1 MKFAELNKKGTMPDN
16 LNTDNFEYKK
26 LLEFAG
32 KTVVVRGFFFNEKG
46 KYGKQ
51 VVVATNEC
59 LINIPKWATKMF
71 EKIAETDDLVVAML
85 NGKMGITDIKEKK
98 TANGTTTIFNFI
110 DL

>member
-46 KYGKQ
+46 KYGNSR
-51 VVVATNEC
+51 VRPRFVAVR
-59 LINIPKWATKMF
+59 LAGRVHLRKGA
-71 EKIAETDDLVVAML
+71 DR
-85 NGKMGITDIKEKK
+85 
-98 TANGTTTIFNFI
+98 
-110 DL
+110 

>member
-1 MKFAELNKKGTMPDN
+1 MKFAELNRKGTMPEN
-16 LNTDNFEYKK
+16 LNTDNFEYKR
-26 LLEFAG
+26 LSEFVG

-59 LINIPKWATKMF
+59 LINIPKWATEVF
-71 EKIAETDDLVVAML
+71 EKIAETDDLVVAMF
-85 NGKMGITDIKEKK
+85 NGKMGIADINEKT